1 MVIIDFGVTPY
12 REMWERQKEAF
23 STLVER
29 KRAHLPVE
37 EEFFMIGE
45 HPPVYTLG
53 FHGNENN
60 LLASEEMLR
69 ARGAECIRIERG
81 GDITYHGPGQLIAYP
96 IIDLEKRSLGVKG
109 YMNLLEEGVIRLIA
123 QYGIKGERVDG
134 ATGIWIDVGTPRER
148 KICAMGVKCTR
159 FVTMHGLALNVNTDM
174 TAFSAINPCGF
185 VDKGVTSMALE
196 LGQEVNMDE
205 VKQRFIEIMKTLL
218 FRDIF

>member
-1 MVIIDFGVTPY
+1 MNIIDFEITPY
-12 REMWERQKEAF
+12 REMWERQKLAFAEA
-23 STLVER
+23 VEC
-29 KRAHLPVE
+29 KRQHRPVE
-37 EEFFMIGE
+37 QEYIMVGE

-53 FHGNENN
+53 FHGNQNN

-109 YMNLLEEGVIRLIA
+109 YMHLLEESVIRLIA
-123 QYGIKGERVDG
+123 EYGIKGERVEG

-174 TAFSAINPCGF
+174 TAFAAINPCGF
-185 VDKGVTSMALE
+185 IDKGVTSMALE
-196 LGQEVNMDE
+196 LNHELDMSE
-205 VKQRFIEIMKTLL
+205 VKARFVEILSALL
-218 FRDIF
+218 TCP